1 MSRPTTTSAADEAS
15 LERKFV
21 KINDEFGQVKVRG
34 TDDAV
39 KLQSKMNEWR
49 DDVGTLAT
57 HIASQ
62 LQLCKDLRTSK
73 AMALLPNV
81 GSTPDNNPKEDQDVY
96 RRLRSDIRTLYSYRL
111 TYTDTSIEFEEP
123 DALHLKEILNAPLV
137 DKDSD
142 TAYETLLRYIHAK
155 TELMAQ
161 IAQDFTARKKQM
173 DLDRGV
179 EEEMCIFDDS
189 AALLLS
195 RDTKHL
201 TKLVDACESLLKEVK
216 AKSAPTK
223 YEAAFVSV
231 ENDAATKSG
240 LVAGRMDEANFS
252 IQKLQREINELKVQ
266 KAKLAATNSQL
277 EDNFAH
283 IQAQYDL
290 EKKTHQANVKW
301 YEPRIHKLEEALRVS
316 EKSLTELRLNVDLIT
331 NMYKK
336 TCDDVIEVEHRHSA
350 VAEERTLLGQK
361 LHEEIKKQ
369 SILNLEL
376 ERKDKLV
383 MYAMG
388 ARHEVIKC
396 WKETQAALAEMTAQ
410 KDDLAEALK
419 RAQEER
425 TLVEL
430 KLDESNQTRRRHEED
445 LRVQLNVVET
455 LRANI
460 NEMSDTHH
468 KQVAELNRQHE
479 AELEAVQAKLDKTKK
494 ELVETVQDNII
505 LDGKLRAAHDRIARF
520 MS

>member
-161 IAQDFTARKKQM
+161 IAQDFTARKKQI

-231 ENDAATKSG
+231 END
-240 LVAGRMDEANFS
+240 
-252 IQKLQREINELKVQ
+252 LQREINELKVQ

>member
-1 MSRPTTTSAADEAS
+1 MSRPTATSAADEAS
-15 LERKFV
+15 LEHKFV

-111 TYTDTSIEFEEP
+111 TYMDTSIEFEDP

-161 IAQDFTARKKQM
+161 IAQDFTARKKLM

-231 ENDAATKSG
+231 END
-240 LVAGRMDEANFS
+240 
-252 IQKLQREINELKVQ
+252 LQREINELKVQ

-410 KDDLAEALK
+410 MDALAEALK